1 MVDSAHSAA
10 PKKAGV
16 VRILDDDSQVLALL
30 AGLIRS
36 LGYEVRAFDDPVAF
50 LSDEREECPSCLIV
64 DWQLPHHDGLEVIGR
79 CKQQWPHAPAI
90 LLSGQVTVAATVAA
104 MRRGVAGVM
113 QKPVSRDELS
123 HEIEVVLSRAR
134 GRTSASEERA
144 KARCRVDNLS
154 DLELSIL
161 KLLVEGTPNKNI
173 AIQTG
178 LAVRTV
184 EKYRRIVFDKL
195 EVDSAAEATRIWV
208 LATLEE

>member
-1 MVDSAHSAA
+1 MADSAQSVA
-10 PKKAGV
+10 PRKAGV
-16 VRILDDDSQVLALL
+16 VRILDDDAQVLASL

-50 LSDEREECPSCLIV
+50 LSDTREESPSCLIV
-64 DWQLPHHDGLEVIGR
+64 DWQLPDHDGLEVIGR

-90 LLSGQVTVAATVAA
+90 LISGQVTVAATVAA

-134 GRTSASEERA
+134 SRTSAAEERA
-144 KARCRVDNLS
+144 AARSRVGGLS
-154 DLELSIL
+154 ELELSIL
-161 KLLVEGTPNKNI
+161 KLLVEGTPNKKI
-173 AIQTG
+173 ATQTG

-195 EVDSAAEATRIWV
+195 GVDSAAEATRVWV
-208 LATLEE
+208 VATLED